1 MRKWLVAG
9 ACVLALAALVLGM
22 AAGSGGDE
30 SGAQAPDTI
39 VFNGR
44 ITTMDPRGSTVQ
56 ALAIRDGEIVASGS
70 DEEIRDLADEGTG
83 QIDLRGRRVLPGLID
98 GSLPGLRVG
107 AHLCFSRSPRFDA
120 VYTRREALDALA
132 DRARRTPAGKWLFQ
146 TGEGWNVAQLD
157 VPGML
162 TRVELD
168 ALAPNHPVYLQG
180 TGLPRGGGQ
189 LNTLGL
195 RELGL
200 RAGRPGVV
208 RDASGMVTGQV
219 TGAADRRA
227 RRAVAADLEALTL
240 DEQEGCTRHFIE
252 ELNRRGLT
260 AWDDPGGDNPL
271 GRSDP
276 IFDAD
281 RGYQAVSRLHR
292 AGELNARVRFN
303 LSCSGARTGL
313 PCVNERT
320 TNRLSEFGDET
331 LRLGGIGEEVL
342 AAGPRDVYPRKSY
355 GQILRLLASEGWALE
370 QKAIRPT
377 TQQGMI
383 EDWETV
389 NARYP
394 ITDLRWRMLRPGG
407 GPVAPSVDALI
418 RLEALNSG
426 VVPTAVGVAGDAAH
440 PPLRRIFDSGARS
453 CLGSAG
459 GPYAPFVSLW
469 YAVSGGTAVPNQ
481 QGVAEEQR
489 LTRRQ
494 ALELA
499 TRRCAWFMSLEGRV
513 GSLEAGKLA
522 DLIVLSDDY
531 FRVSVE
537 RIRTLTSV
545 LTMVGGRIVYGD
557 RNVPDTS
564 PHHTQP

>member
-30 SGAQAPDTI
+30 SSAQAPDTI

-260 AWDDPGGDNPL
+260 AWDDPRRRQPPRPLRPHLRCGPWLSSCQPPPPRRGAERARSLQPQLL
-271 GRSDP
+271 GRSHGAAVRER
-276 IFDAD
+276 AD
-281 RGYQAVSRLHR
+281 DQPPQ
-292 AGELNARVRFN
+292 RVRRRDAAPWAG
-303 LSCSGARTGL
+303 SARKCWPPGRGTSI
-313 PCVNERT
+313 R
-320 TNRLSEFGDET
+320 
-331 LRLGGIGEEVL
+331 
-342 AAGPRDVYPRKSY
+342 RKSY
-355 GQILRLLASEGWALE
+355 GQILLAARQGGLGPRTKGHPAHDAAGHDRGLGNGECPLPDH
-370 QKAIRPT
+370 RPSLA
-377 TQQGMI
+377 
-383 EDWETV
+383 D
-389 NARYP
+389 AAPR
-394 ITDLRWRMLRPGG
+394 RRPGRAERRRVDPARGAQLGRRAHRG
-407 GPVAPSVDALI
+407 G
-418 RLEALNSG
+418 RG
-426 VVPTAVGVAGDAAH
+426 RRRRRT

-522 DLIVLSDDY
+522 DLIVLSDD
-531 FRVSVE
+531 
-537 RIRTLTSV
+537 
-545 LTMVGGRIVYGD
+545 
-557 RNVPDTS
+557 
-564 PHHTQP
+564 